1 MRCTTVLAL
10 LFGVVLYLG
19 MGALVFQNLEASE
32 ESNKFQQ
39 LLVAKNDFLSNHSCV
54 SEREFYKLVKG
65 VASAVEAGLEV
76 SSLSSNFTTRWDVA
90 SAFFFCGAII
100 TTIGFGNLSP
110 RTWYGQLFCVC
121 YALVG
126 IPMFGILLAGV
137 GDHMGTV
144 LRRAVAKI
152 ETLFLKRHV
161 RPTTVRVISAVLSI
175 LIGCL
180 IFLAVPTVVFQKS
193 EGWSFLES
201 LYFVVITLTTVGF
214 GDYVPDG
221 SHAGGLFFKPLV
233 WLWIVFGLAYFAS
246 ILTMIG
252 NWLRVLS
259 KRTRAEMEEL
269 RAHATDWTQHMSK
282 DFRIPNPLEFNDPFL
297 LQRRRWKRSE
307 RRRIRRGAQ
316 VTLGYWARGGSEN
329 GHLPGHWAGLSS
341 SMSRLEGLGS
351 SPEMIM
357 MTKVRG
363 RPVVGGGTM
372 PRAKPSEPS
381 AALRQQ
387 VARHSL
393 PHLLTR
399 SFSLPAAPSASELD
413 SPEAAV
419 QDASF
424 SGSDLDSRSDIS
436 SASWSFSVLRKFQAH
451 RALEAE
457 GDKINLQEEVR
468 CGENNQSSVP
478 HLPAL
483 PPYSTG
489 LLDFFG
495 ENLAYIDES
504 SDALSEHADD
514 RKRRSRKPK
523 RKSLRSVRRKPAC
536 EWSPHQARRPGEDL
550 QPPSNPPTPPPDWSL
565 SSLTHTDSPQTL

>member
-32 ESNKFQQ
+32 ESDKFQR
-39 LLVAKNDFLSNHSCV
+39 LLVAKKDFLSNHSCV

-387 VARHSL
+387 VARRSL

-419 QDASF
+419 HDASF

-436 SASWSFSVLRKFQAH
+436 SASSSFSVLRKFQAQ

-457 GDKINLQEEVR
+457 GDKMNLKEEVR
-468 CGENNQSSVP
+468 CGENNPSSGP
-478 HLPAL
+478 HLPAF

-523 RKSLRSVRRKPAC
+523 RKSLRSVKREPAY
-536 EWSPHQARRPGEDL
+536 EWSPHQARRRGEDL

-565 SSLTHTDSPQTL
+565 SSPTHTDLPQTL